1 MTLHCACGMRPA
13 MAKHSAIPPGP
24 AERPTPPV
32 GRWARQQVT
41 PDQRNGGSVRLPA
54 VHGSVR
60 DSERSLS
67 IGHPRI
73 LADLVDANGVL
84 PDIQPGVL
92 YKGDDLGKWL
102 QQPGT

>member
-1 MTLHCACGMRPA
+1 M
-13 MAKHSAIPPGP
+13 
-24 AERPTPPV
+24 
-32 GRWARQQVT
+32 T
-41 PDQRNGGSVRLPA
+41 PDQRNAGSVRLPA

-67 IGHPRI
+67 IGHHRV

-102 QQPGT
+102 QQQKQPGT